1 MVTATVVVGVV
12 VCVTWSPQPP
22 LRWVTLAA
30 LGGILI
36 VYALWMRRYVPRSA
50 VDTKSNL
57 PVGTWFGQF
66 ALAALGGTAAIF
78 SPNALTIQA
87 VLIPLIWVTSRSVR
101 QAVIATA
108 VMVSTMAAGFAIGD
122 GLPGSLP
129 QALIIQGL
137 SLAFSIGFGLW
148 ITRIAT
154 WGEERQ
160 RLLSE
165 LQDAQQRLELM
176 HRDAGATAERERIA
190 RELHD
195 TIAQSLTSVVMLAQ
209 RGRRETDPAGTLELI
224 ESTSREALNE
234 ARSLVAANAAPPA
247 GTLAEALGRLGDRF
261 ERETGVSVTVQ
272 AEAVDAPRDLEVVLL
287 RCAQEALANVRKHA
301 QAGAVSL
308 SLTNGDE
315 FELVIADDGIGYRGL
330 DLDDDRGFGL
340 TGLRDRVR
348 LVGGTLR
355 IDETPGGGARLTVR
369 VPKQAP
375 DERRALDA
383 QEAPD
388 E

>member
-1 MVTATVVVGVV
+1 MGAATVVVGVIV
-12 VCVTWSPQPP
+12 WVTWSPQPQ
-22 LRWVTLAA
+22 LRWVSLAA
-30 LGGILI
+30 LAGILL
-36 VYALWMRRYVPRSA
+36 VYALWVRRYVAPNA
-50 VDTKSNL
+50 FDDTANR
-57 PVGTWFGQF
+57 PVGTWYAQF
-66 ALAALGGTAAIF
+66 TLAVLGGIGAVF
-78 SPNALTIQA
+78 SPNVLTVQA

-101 QAVIATA
+101 QAVIATTA
-108 VMVSTMAAGFAIGD
+108 IVSAMAAGYAIGA

-129 QALIIQGL
+129 QALIIQAL
-137 SLAFSIGFGLW
+137 SLAFAIGFGLW
-148 ITRIAT
+148 MTRVAL

-165 LQDAQQRLELM
+165 LQDAQERLELM

-209 RGRRETDPAGTLELI
+209 RGRREAAPTATLELI
-224 ESTSREALNE
+224 ESTAREALQE
-234 ARSLVAANAAPPA
+234 TRALVAANAAPPA
-247 GTLAEALGRLGDRF
+247 GSLAEALGRLGERF
-261 ERETGVSVTVQ
+261 QRETGVAVTVH
-272 AEAVDAPRDLEVVLL
+272 ADAIDAPRDLEVVLL

-301 QAGAVSL
+301 QAGTVAL
-308 SLTNGDE
+308 SLRNGED
-315 FELVIADDGIGYRGL
+315 FELIVADDGIGYRGL

-369 VPKQAP
+369 VPKAAPQEQDAP
-375 DERRALDA
+375 DE
-383 QEAPD
+383 
-388 E
+388 